1 MPSVEKL
8 IAKMHEQPNGI
19 RMAEAE
25 KVLIAYGYYPV
36 RQKGSH
42 KHFLNSKTG
51 DLITIKNDT
60 PLKKVYTSD
69 ILNRIGK

>member
-1 MPSVEKL
+1 
-8 IAKMHEQPNGI
+8 
-19 RMAEAE
+19 MAEAE

-42 KHFLNSKTG
+42 KHFLNFKTG

-60 PLKKVYTSD
+60 PLKKVYISD

>member
-25 KVLIAYGYYPV
+25 KVLIAYGYYSV

-60 PLKKVYTSD
+60 PLKKVYISD